1 MKITQKSKE
10 KRIDIVFFAKIRKKK
25 KMATTV
31 TEGSK
36 TLDCPSVTLTIRLIM
51 QGKEVGSIIGK
62 KGDNIKKFREE
73 SGAKINISDGSCPER
88 IVTVT
93 GSTEAI
99 LKAFSLIARKFEEL
113 LEPWK
118 EVQSG
123 TNTVTLRLIVP
134 ASQCGSL
141 IGKGGSKIKE
151 IREITGAT
159 IQVASELLPNST
171 ERAVTISGSSDSIT
185 KCIYQICCVMM
196 ESPPKG
202 PTLPYRPKPAMP
214 PVIFA
219 GGQAY
224 TLQGQYAIPHPDLTK
239 LHQLALQ
246 HAPLL
251 PGHNVGTLNPQALAT
266 LAATNSIRPAAAA
279 AAAALTSA
287 GAATTEMTIPN
298 DLIGCIIGKG
308 GAKINE
314 IRQLSGATIKISNSE
329 EGSKDR
335 TISISGTPE
344 SINLA
349 QYLINTR

>member
-1 MKITQKSKE
+1 MRNRRDMAATVEDSKS
-10 KRIDIVFFAKIRKKK
+10 
-25 KMATTV
+25 TV
-31 TEGSK
+31 GS
-36 TLDCPSVTLTIRLIM
+36 SVTLTIRLIM

-93 GSTEAI
+93 GSTENI

-123 TNTVTLRLIVP
+123 SSPVTLRLIVP

-141 IGKGGSKIKE
+141 IGKGGAKIKE

-159 IQVASELLPNST
+159 IQVASEMLPNST
-171 ERAVTISGSSDSIT
+171 ERAVTISGNSDSIT
-185 KCIYQICCVMM
+185 KCIYQICCVMI

-202 PTLPYRPKPAMP
+202 ATIPYRPKPAMP

-251 PGHNVGTLNPQALAT
+251 PGHNVGTINPQALAT
-266 LAATNSIRPAAAA
+266 LTATNSISATRPVAAT
-279 AAAALTSA
+279 ALNST
-287 GAATTEMTIPN
+287 GAVTTEMSIPN

-329 EGSKDR
+329 EGSKER
-335 TISISGTPE
+335 TVSISGTPE